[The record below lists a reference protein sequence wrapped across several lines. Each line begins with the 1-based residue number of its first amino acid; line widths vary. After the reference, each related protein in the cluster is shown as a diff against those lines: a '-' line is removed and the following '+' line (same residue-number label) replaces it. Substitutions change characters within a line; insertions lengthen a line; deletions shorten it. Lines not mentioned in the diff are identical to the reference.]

1 MQLFTVTSLLK
12 RGVLKNPWG
21 VTSVNFCWVC
31 AAGLLESLPHYSL
44 FCGQLQTASGHLL
57 PLLLR
62 IDPLFRLKEKRFTF
76 HIQYIHSGT
85 FANRTYLELSC
96 PQNQKMCDPIL
107 TTVLKMQPHYSQCSR
122 EHASS
127 SSGTS
132 PLAPYKEVP
141 PPPGEDLGKN
151 HHSGYFYRSDTW

>member
-1 MQLFTVTSLLK
+1 MNCPIAIIHSNFSSEK
-12 RGVLKNPWG
+12 RCTEEPLG

-44 FCGQLQTASGHLL
+44 FCGQLQTASGHFL

-62 IDPLFRLKEKRFTF
+62 IDPFFRLKEKRFTF

-107 TTVLKMQPHYSQCSR
+107 TTVLKMQPHYSQSSR

-132 PLAPYKEVP
+132 PLAPCKEVP
-141 PPPGEDLGKN
+141 LPPGWRTRKEPPFWILL
-151 HHSGYFYRSDTW
+151 